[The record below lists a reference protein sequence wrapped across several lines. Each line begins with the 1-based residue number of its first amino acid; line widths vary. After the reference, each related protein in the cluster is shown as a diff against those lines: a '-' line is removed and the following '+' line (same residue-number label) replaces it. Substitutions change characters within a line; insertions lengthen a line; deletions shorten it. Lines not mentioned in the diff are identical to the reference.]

1 MTKILHIS
9 DLHFG
14 PPYIEV
20 VGQALIKTAP
30 SLQVDAIVVTG
41 DLTQR
46 AKEHQFKAVRDFLAK
61 LPGVP
66 KLVIPGNHDVPLY
79 RVVERLRD
87 PHGLYRKYICDDLN
101 PALQLDG
108 AIIAGLDSTAPH
120 LSISG
125 GRLHLKQLKHC
136 REVFENAEP
145 GSIRVVATHHHFVP
159 APDYRS
165 NLTMQKTRR
174 AIDRFVDMGVELI
187 LGGHLHR
194 SYIGNSLSFF
204 PGNHR
209 DQGIIIVQAGTATSS
224 CGLGRER
231 GKNSFNLVEIDS
243 QMLRITHYM
252 FFESSEEFAPVS
264 RHLFPRPG
272 KQFVEKNVWENTKE
286 DSSMVEAD
294 NIQARGSHA
303 YLPDI

>member
-1 MTKILHIS
+1 MSMLPGSGMTKILHIS

-20 VGQALIKTAP
+20 VGQALLKRVP
-30 SLQVDAIVVTG
+30 LLEVDAVVVTG

-46 AKEHQFKAVRDFLAK
+46 AKEHQFKAARNFLAK

-79 RVVERLRD
+79 RVVERLTD

-101 PALQLDG
+101 PSLQLDG
-108 AIIAGLDSTAPH
+108 LIIAGLDSTAPR
-120 LSISG
+120 LTVSG
-125 GRLHLKQLKHC
+125 GRLHLKQLNHC
-136 REVFENAEP
+136 REIFENAEP

-165 NLTMQKTRR
+165 NPAMQKTKR
-174 AIDRFVDMGVELI
+174 AIDSFVDMGVELI

-194 SYIGNSLSFF
+194 SYIGNSLSFS

-209 DQGIIIVQAGTATSS
+209 DKGIVIVQAGTATSNR
-224 CGLGRER
+224 GLGRER
-231 GKNSFNLVEIDS
+231 GKNSFNLVEIDQ
-243 QMLRITHYM
+243 QMLTVTHYM
-252 FFESSEEFAPVS
+252 FFESKEEFAPIS

-272 KQFVEKNVWENTKE
+272 KQFVESREWKNKKE
-286 DSSMVEAD
+286 VSSTVEAD
-294 NIQARGSHA
+294 NN
-303 YLPDI
+303 